1 MRKGL
6 GLGYK
11 MSIDQEIIDIRR
23 HLHKN
28 PELSGSEHETAK
40 FIESKFIGLKILCRR
55 IGVTGVIGTLKCA
68 KFGKTIALRADM
80 DALPIY
86 ERNNVAYKSKEAGIM
101 HACGHDGHMSIML
114 GVAKLLSQ
122 EKRKLNGNVRFI
134 FQPSEEISEGA
145 KIMIKNGALRKPDVN
160 FILGVHVNPWIKS
173 NKVGLKFGTMMAA
186 VDKLEIEIIGKIAHG
201 AYPHKGK
208 DAIVAS
214 SGLINSVQ
222 CIVSRELNPLENA
235 VITFG
240 KIEGG
245 NAYNVM
251 CKNVKICGTVRT
263 FDKKTRNFIR
273 LSILRKLKA
282 IEMAYGVKCIVDY
295 NEIGSPL
302 INTCK
307 LTRACVKTAE
317 EFYGKNNVEILK
329 KPSTGGEDFAEYLK
343 AIPGNFIYIGT
354 SKNKY
359 TSYPWHHTNFDIDE
373 SALPKAAKYI
383 AYTIKK
389 FLK

>member
-1 MRKGL
+1 
-6 GLGYK
+6 
-11 MSIDQEIIDIRR
+11 MSIDQEVIDIRR

-28 PELSGSEHETAK
+28 PELSGCEHKTAK
-40 FIESKFIGLKILCRR
+40 FIESKLKELKVLCRR
-55 IGVTGVIGTLKCA
+55 VGVTGVIGTLRCA
-68 KFGKTIALRADM
+68 NLGKTIALRADM
-80 DALPIY
+80 DALPIH
-86 ERNNVAYKSKEAGIM
+86 ECNNVAYKSKESGIM
-101 HACGHDGHMSIML
+101 HACGHDGHVSIML
-114 GVAKLLSQ
+114 GAAKLLSQ
-122 EKRKLNGNVRFI
+122 GKNDLNGNVRFI

-145 KIMIKNGALRKPDVN
+145 KIMIKNGALKRPDVD

-214 SGLINSVQ
+214 SGLINMVQ
-222 CIVSRELNPLENA
+222 CIISRELNPLGSA

-251 CKNVKICGTVRT
+251 CNNVKIHGTVRT

-273 LSILRKLKA
+273 SSILKKMKA
-282 IEMAYGVKCIVDY
+282 VEVAYGVKCIIDY

-302 INTCK
+302 INTYR

-317 EFYGKNNVEILK
+317 EFYGKSNVKILE

-343 AIPGNFIYIGT
+343 VIPGNFVYVGT

-359 TSYPWHHTNFDIDE
+359 TSYPWHHTNFDVDE

-383 AYTIKK
+383 AYTVKE

>member
-1 MRKGL
+1 
-6 GLGYK
+6 

-28 PELSGSEHETAK
+28 PELSNCEHKTSK
-40 FIESKFIGLKILCRR
+40 FIESKLRELKVLCRR
-55 IGVTGVIGTLKCA
+55 IGMTGVIGTLRCA
-68 KFGKTIALRADM
+68 KLGKTIALRADM
-80 DALPIY
+80 DALPIH
-86 ERNNVAYKSKEAGIM
+86 ERNNVAYKSKKAGIM
-101 HACGHDGHMSIML
+101 HACGHDGHVSIML
-114 GVAKLLSQ
+114 GAAKLLSR
-122 EKRKLNGNVRFI
+122 EKDDLNGNVRFI

-145 KIMIKNGALRKPDVN
+145 KIMIKNGALRRPDVD

-173 NKVGLKFGTMMAA
+173 NKIGLKFGTMMAA
-186 VDKLEIEIIGKIAHG
+186 VDKLEIEVIGKIAHG

-214 SGLINSVQ
+214 SGLINTVQ
-222 CIVSRELNPLENA
+222 CIISRELNPLESA

-245 NAYNVM
+245 DAYNVM
-251 CKNVKICGTVRT
+251 CENVKIHGTVRT
-263 FDKKTRNFIR
+263 FDKKTRNFIKS
-273 LSILRKLKA
+273 SILKKVKA
-282 IEMAYGVKCIVDY
+282 VEVAYGVRCIVDY

-302 INTCK
+302 INTYK
-307 LTRACVKTAE
+307 LTKACVKTAE
-317 EFYGKNNVEILK
+317 EFYGKSNVEILE

-343 AIPGNFIYIGT
+343 VVPGNFVYIGT

-373 SALPKAAKYI
+373 SALSKAAKYI
-383 AYTIKK
+383 AYTIKE